1 MEGII
6 HTGNQVRNMAGRKKD
21 PLYKSFGY
29 AFQGIFTCIRQERNM
44 KIHVLAT
51 LIVTT
56 LGFILGLEPLEWV
69 ACIFSIVIVI
79 GSEMLNTA
87 IETIVDIVSPNINPL
102 AKKAKD
108 IAAGA
113 VLVLAIGALVVGLI
127 IFIPKIVNIFFL

>member
-1 MEGII
+1 MGI
-6 HTGNQVRNMAGRKKD
+6 
-21 PLYKSFGY
+21 KS
-29 AFQGIFTCIRQERNM
+29 AIKSERNM

-51 LIVTT
+51 LIVIA

-69 ACIFSIVIVI
+69 VCIFSIVIVI
-79 GSEMLNTA
+79 GGEMLNTA
-87 IETIVDIVSPNINPL
+87 IEAIVDLVSPNINPL

>member
-1 MEGII
+1 MIDLKNKCLI
-6 HTGNQVRNMAGRKKD
+6 N
-21 PLYKSFGY
+21 SFKY
-29 AFQGIFTCIRQERNM
+29 AFMGIKSAIKSERNM
-44 KIHVLAT
+44 KIHVLAA
-51 LIVTT
+51 LIVIA

-69 ACIFSIVIVI
+69 VCIFSIVIVI
-79 GSEMLNTA
+79 SSEMLNTA
-87 IETIVDIVSPNINPL
+87 IETIVDIVSPDINPL

>member
-1 MEGII
+1 MGF
-6 HTGNQVRNMAGRKKD
+6 
-21 PLYKSFGY
+21 KS
-29 AFQGIFTCIRQERNM
+29 AIKSERNM

-51 LIVTT
+51 LIVTA
-56 LGFILGLEPLEWV
+56 LGFILGLKPLEWV
-69 ACIFSIVIVI
+69 SCIFSIVIVI

-113 VLVLAIGALVVGLI
+113 VLVLAIGALAVGLI

>member
-1 MEGII
+1 MGI
-6 HTGNQVRNMAGRKKD
+6 
-21 PLYKSFGY
+21 KS
-29 AFQGIFTCIRQERNM
+29 AIKSERNM

-51 LIVTT
+51 LIVTA

-102 AKKAKD
+102 A
-108 IAAGA
+108 
-113 VLVLAIGALVVGLI
+113 IGALVVGLI

>member
-1 MEGII
+1 MGF
-6 HTGNQVRNMAGRKKD
+6 
-21 PLYKSFGY
+21 KS
-29 AFQGIFTCIRQERNM
+29 AIKSERNM

-51 LIVTT
+51 LIVTA
-56 LGFILGLEPLEWV
+56 LCFILGLKPLEWV

-113 VLVLAIGALVVGLI
+113 VLVLAIGALAVGLI

>member
-1 MEGII
+1 MGF
-6 HTGNQVRNMAGRKKD
+6 
-21 PLYKSFGY
+21 KS
-29 AFQGIFTCIRQERNM
+29 AIKSERNM

-51 LIVTT
+51 LIVTA

-113 VLVLAIGALVVGLI
+113 VLVLAMGALAVGLI

>member
-1 MEGII
+1 MIDLKNKCLI
-6 HTGNQVRNMAGRKKD
+6 N
-21 PLYKSFGY
+21 SFKY
-29 AFQGIFTCIRQERNM
+29 AFMGIKSAIKSERNM

-51 LIVTT
+51 LIVIA

-69 ACIFSIVIVI
+69 VCIFSIVIVI
-79 GSEMLNTA
+79 GGEMLNTA
-87 IETIVDIVSPNINPL
+87 IEAIVDLVSPNINPL